1 MKPEHTPLSGGLHAE
16 PATTGESAGHAAL
29 EPVQASVASQTPA
42 DARHTVLDGTKAFAG
57 HAAPVPAQVSA
68 TSQMPAETR
77 HTVPAETLLQVDG
90 PATAAEGTV
99 QTWQLLAGFRSP
111 LLKQTPPMRQKPS
124 SIRPLQS
131 LSIPSQAS
139 AGNEPAGAVQ
149 PGIPQVQRETER
161 VYSPQPMP
169 TPPGR

>member
-1 MKPEHTPLSGGLHAE
+1 VPLKGGLHAE
-16 PATTGESAGHAAL
+16 PAVSGESPGHAAL
-29 EPVQASVASQTPA
+29 EPVQLSVASQTPA
-42 DARHTVLDGTKAFAG
+42 EARHTVLEGRKVFAG
-57 HAAPVPAQVSA
+57 HAAPVPLQVSA
-68 TSQMPAETR
+68 TSQTPAEAR
-77 HTVPAETLLQVDG
+77 HSVPAATLLQVDG
-90 PATAAEGTV
+90 PATADDGTV
-99 QTWQLLAGFRSP
+99 HTWQLFAGFRSP
-111 LLKQTPPMRQKPS
+111 LLKQTPPIRQKPS

-149 PGIPQVQRETER
+149 PGIPQVQRETDR